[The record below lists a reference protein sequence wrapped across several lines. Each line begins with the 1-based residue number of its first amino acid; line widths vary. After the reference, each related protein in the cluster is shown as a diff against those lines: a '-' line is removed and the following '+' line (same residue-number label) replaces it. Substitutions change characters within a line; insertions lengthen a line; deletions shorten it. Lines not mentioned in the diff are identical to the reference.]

1 MKRIALALVILFGI
15 SAVGLAAVEN
25 IKISGD
31 ITAQAVARDL
41 SLGLTDGVGVKD
53 SESFFLS
60 QVRLRFDADL
70 TENVAA
76 VVQLINERLWGEETN
91 ADTDIDLDL
100 AYVVMKN
107 FLYDP
112 LTLTVGR
119 QNLRFGRGLIVGDPD
134 TDNATATGVGLS
146 GLADDLSL
154 RKSFDAIRATL
165 DFSPLVVDIVY
176 AKVSENSGTDVDNDV
191 NLYGI
196 NANYQLSDRTTI
208 EGYFFAKDKDQTA
221 GSMPSASGLLGDKKN
236 KVYTLGLRGETSVLS
251 DDKLQLYGEYAY
263 QFGDRIDTAN
273 HALHVKA
280 WALQLGADYLF
291 KNNYNAKLGICYT
304 YLSGDGDANDNDY
317 EAWNPMFED
326 QRVGEIAN
334 ILFDNSN
341 VQGIKVS
348 GSLQPREDITLAAD
362 YYYLRLAEKLSGPTY
377 TPSSPIAS
385 DNKYA
390 INSDKKELGS
400 ELDVSMAYDYTED
413 VQLKLIGGWFFPG
426 DFFDGSNDNT
436 AYSLRASLKV
446 EF

>member
-1 MKRIALALVILFGI
+1 MMKRIALALVILFGI

-41 SLGLTDGVGVKD
+41 SLGLTGNAKD

-76 VVQLINERLWGEETN
+76 VVQLINERLWGEESDN
-91 ADTDIDLDL
+91 SSKTDIDLDL

-119 QNLRFGRGLIVGDPD
+119 QNLKFGRGLIVGDPD
-134 TDNATATGVGLS
+134 TDNAVATDTGLS
-146 GLADDLSL
+146 GIADDLSL

-165 DFSPLVVDIVY
+165 DFSPLVVDLVF
-176 AKVSENSGTDVDNDV
+176 ARVRENNTNEDDNVD
-191 NLYGI
+191 LYGV
-196 NANYQLSDRTTI
+196 NANYQLSDKTTV
-208 EGYFFAKDKDQTA
+208 EGYFFAKDNDQVST
-221 GSMPSASGLLGDKKN
+221 SGDTN
-236 KVYTLGLRGETSVLS
+236 NDVYTIGLRGETSVLS

-263 QFGDRIDTAN
+263 QFGEREVTA
-273 HALHVKA
+273 HGGDSHDSVHA

-291 KNNYNAKLGICYT
+291 KNSYNAKLGICYT
-304 YLSGDGDANDNDY
+304 YLSGDDDANDNDY

-362 YYYLRLAEKLSGPTY
+362 YYYLRLAEKLSGSTY
-377 TPSSPIAS
+377 TPTSLVAS
-385 DNKYA
+385 NKYA

-400 ELDVSMAYDYTED
+400 ELDVSVAYDYTED

>member
-41 SLGLTDGVGVKD
+41 SLGLTGNAKD

-76 VVQLINERLWGEETN
+76 VVQLINERLWGEESDN
-91 ADTDIDLDL
+91 SSKTDIDLDL

-119 QNLRFGRGLIVGDPD
+119 QNLKFGRGLIVGDPD
-134 TDNATATGVGLS
+134 TDNAVATDTGLS
-146 GLADDLSL
+146 GIADDLSL

-165 DFSPLVVDIVY
+165 DFSPLVVDLVF
-176 AKVSENSGTDVDNDV
+176 ARVRENNTNEDDNVD
-191 NLYGI
+191 LYGV
-196 NANYQLSDRTTI
+196 NANYQLSDKTTV
-208 EGYFFAKDKDQTA
+208 EGYFFAKDNDQVST
-221 GSMPSASGLLGDKKN
+221 SGDTN
-236 KVYTLGLRGETSVLS
+236 NDVYTIGLRGETSVLS

-263 QFGDRIDTAN
+263 QFGEREVTA
-273 HALHVKA
+273 HGGDSHDSVHA

-291 KNNYNAKLGICYT
+291 KNSYNAKLGICYT
-304 YLSGDGDANDNDY
+304 YLSGDDDANDNDY

-362 YYYLRLAEKLSGPTY
+362 YYYLRLAEKLSGSTY
-377 TPSSPIAS
+377 TPTSLVAS
-385 DNKYA
+385 NKYA

-400 ELDVSMAYDYTED
+400 ELDVSVAYDYTED

>member
-41 SLGLTDGVGVKD
+41 SLGLTGGDAKD

-76 VVQLINERLWGEETN
+76 VVQLINERLWGEESDN
-91 ADTDIDLDL
+91 SSKTDIDLDL

-119 QNLRFGRGLIVGDPD
+119 QNLKFGRGLIVGDPD
-134 TDNATATGVGLS
+134 TDNAVATNTGLNEI
-146 GLADDLSL
+146 ADDLSL

-165 DFSPLVVDIVY
+165 DFSPLVVDLVF
-176 AKVSENSGTDVDNDV
+176 ARVRENNTTNEDDNVD
-191 NLYGI
+191 LYGV
-196 NANYQLSDRTTI
+196 NANYQLSDKTTV
-208 EGYFFAKDKDQTA
+208 EGYFFAKDNDQVLT
-221 GSMPSASGLLGDKKN
+221 SGDTN
-236 KVYTLGLRGETSVLS
+236 DDVYTIGLRGETSVLS

-263 QFGDRIDTAN
+263 QFGEREVTA
-273 HALHVKA
+273 HGGDSHDSVHA

-291 KNNYNAKLGICYT
+291 ENSYNAKLGICYT
-304 YLSGDGDANDNDY
+304 YLSGDDDANDNDY

-334 ILFDNSN
+334 ILFDNTN
-341 VQGIKVS
+341 LQYIKVS

-362 YYYLRLAEKLSGPTY
+362 YYYLRLAEKLSGSTY
-377 TPSSPIAS
+377 TPSSSIAS
-385 DNKYA
+385 NNHYA
-390 INSDKKELGS
+390 INSSEREIGS
-400 ELDVSMAYDYTED
+400 ELDVSVAYDYTED

-426 DFFDGSNDNT
+426 DLFQGSNDST